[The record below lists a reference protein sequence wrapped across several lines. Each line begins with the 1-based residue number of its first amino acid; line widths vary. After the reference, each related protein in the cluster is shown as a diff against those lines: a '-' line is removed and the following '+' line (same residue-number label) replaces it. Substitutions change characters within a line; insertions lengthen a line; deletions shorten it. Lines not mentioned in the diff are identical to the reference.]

1 MTGQTLWARNVFR
14 LGSKYFMH
22 CHRNLH
28 LTYTRR
34 DLPQQLTQV
43 DHLTKGLYDRMSPVH
58 WYLLE
63 IEPIGDGGVLRQ
75 PKKEH
80 GVYMP
85 GDECAVTSIQ
95 SNDRALLPMPSFD
108 ASSVCDISDPCL

>member
-1 MTGQTLWARNVFR
+1 
-14 LGSKYFMH
+14 MH

-63 IEPIGDGGVLRQ
+63 IEPIGDGVCYGSRRRSMGGGGI
-75 PKKEH
+75 ER